1 MTLNDKI
8 DKIAR
13 TVKELAGA
21 IEGQYEME
29 PGTLDQSCIGFEDY
43 PRLVKEMP
51 SKSSGVSLTTVFA
64 YAKGDNYEVY
74 PDGGSFNPETGAIE
88 YPEG

>member
-8 DKIAR
+8 NKIAG

-29 PGTLDQSCIGFEDY
+29 PGTLDANCIGFEEY
-43 PRLVKEMP
+43 PRLVSEIS
-51 SKSSGVSLTTVFA
+51 SKSGVSLTTVFA